1 MKFKTFMTIHSI
13 ALAYFGFGTL
23 LVTEPMWT
31 GIYGISLGGNSVW
44 LVRLIG
50 VVVIGNMALTLAART
65 QNNNPGRMAIM
76 TTFSG
81 EWLLYAILAF
91 VGQLAGA
98 YNVLNWSNVVVALLF
113 SLGLFLYRDRNP
125 GE

>member
-1 MKFKTFMTIHSI
+1 MKYKTFMTIHSI

-23 LVTEPMWT
+23 IVPEPIWT
-31 GIYGISLGGNSVW
+31 GIYGISLGGDSVW

-50 VVVIGNMALTLAART
+50 VVVIGNLAMTLAARN
-65 QNNNPGRMAIM
+65 QENNPGRMAIM
-76 TTFSG
+76 TSFSG
-81 EWLLYAILAF
+81 EWLLYAILAL

-113 SLGLFLYRDRNP
+113 SLGLFLYRNRNP